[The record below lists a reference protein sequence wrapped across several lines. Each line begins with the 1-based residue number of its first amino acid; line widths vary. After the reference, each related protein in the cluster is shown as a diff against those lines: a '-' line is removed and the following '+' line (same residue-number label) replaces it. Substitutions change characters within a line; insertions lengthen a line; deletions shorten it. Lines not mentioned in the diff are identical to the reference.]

1 MKTKRKS
8 HLTAVCALFSFLCAV
23 TALAGMAMAQQ
34 LALGSDNATA
44 AVSAAKPLIV
54 WYSRA
59 GHSQLVAETL
69 QKQLGCDIDKIAS
82 KKDRG
87 FFSIVNEQVFGA
99 DDEQEKCPRDLTPY
113 KAVIIAAPIYF
124 MKLCAPARSFMELNR
139 QALKGKDLYLFVT
152 LGGKLPEGKVKA
164 IKEYGAGLGLN
175 VKEVFFLQIGKK
187 DEFPQL
193 VSEILKTTPLQTA
206 AAK

>member
-8 HLTAVCALFSFLCAV
+8 YLSAVFALFSFLCAAM
-23 TALAGMAMAQQ
+23 ALAGTAMAQQ
-34 LALGSDNATA
+34 QASGPDNATA
-44 AVSAAKPLIV
+44 AVSAVKPLIV

-69 QKQLGCDIDKIAS
+69 QKQLGCDIEKIVS
-82 KKDRG
+82 NKDRG
-87 FFSIVNEQVFGA
+87 FFSIVNEQIFGA
-99 DDEQEKCPRDLTPY
+99 DDEQEKCKRDLISY
-113 KAVIIAAPIYF
+113 NAVIIAAPFYF
-124 MKLCAPARSFMELNR
+124 MKLCAPARTFMELNR

-152 LGGKLPEGKVKA
+152 LGGKLPEGKVQA

-175 VKEVFFLQIGKK
+175 IKGVFFLQIGKQ
-187 DEFPQL
+187 DEFPQR

-206 AAK
+206 GAK